1 MVSKSEPSLCMSDLQ
16 WYPVFLYLTNNV
28 ENIVVFPAEKVFKSH
43 AFSVVHEAR
52 KSKSSAK
59 KPWIKII
66 NFQNLKYGYLIKS
79 CESDMPVNHTI

>member
-1 MVSKSEPSLCMSDLQ
+1 MSDLQ

-28 ENIVVFPAEKVFKSH
+28 EDIVVFPAEKVFKSH

-59 KPWIKII
+59 KP
-66 NFQNLKYGYLIKS
+66 
-79 CESDMPVNHTI
+79 